1 MYLLFKSNV
10 GNNQIAS
17 AWNYKTV
24 NIEGYQFAIVFPVTR
39 ENWEWWDFG
48 FYQDWRNQDLTLKDL
63 PISHEIILT

>member
-1 MYLLFKSNV
+1 MWEITKL
-10 GNNQIAS
+10 QIFEII
-17 AWNYKTV
+17 KTV
-24 NIEGYQFAIVFPVTR
+24 NTEGYQFAIVFPVTR

>member
-1 MYLLFKSNV
+1 MFE
-10 GNNQIAS
+10 II
-17 AWNYKTV
+17 KTV